1 MLLQACI
8 ISGCDYHS
16 GVSGIG
22 FKTAIQYI
30 KGHRPIGEIKSLCE
44 DLKRIGKIADSVQ
57 YYEDYLKAER
67 TFKHQIVYDPSERC
81 ERYLTEAP
89 EGVDLS
95 FLGNI
100 KKDEIAIQAAEGDVN
115 PNTLERYSYQF
126 ERYSLSSEQKK
137 VGKIVSSLNGFQ
149 PTKEID
155 N

>member
-1 MLLQACI
+1 
-8 ISGCDYHS
+8 
-16 GVSGIG
+16 
-22 FKTAIQYI
+22 
-30 KGHRPIGEIKSLCE
+30 
-44 DLKRIGKIADSVQ
+44 
-57 YYEDYLKAER
+57 
-67 TFKHQIVYDPSERC
+67 
-81 ERYLTEAP
+81 
-89 EGVDLS
+89 VDLS